1 MSVNVYKKYSFGVD
15 LNSDVR
21 VEALSTLACSVQPP
35 AQKYIINRIYLHVK
49 VIAVQV
55 IVVVIIVVIVIIVVV
70 DVYLRTLSM
79 QVVGEKTLSTVVVSA
94 PVWKCF
100 EKSTNSPH

>member
-1 MSVNVYKKYSFGVD
+1 MFNPLPKSI
-15 LNSDVR
+15 LLTE
-21 VEALSTLACSVQPP
+21 VEG
-35 AQKYIINRIYLHVK
+35 NLHVK